1 MVGSR
6 LEELKEGKQSQYT
19 IFSQVHATVH
29 VSVCWSV
36 PFYSEVENQWKSMEG
51 GGRGIRQ
58 EGREQKASQEFVE
71 RMCMSM
77 QVREYGSERVKQVPW
92 RYISLS
98 DATT

>member
-1 MVGSR
+1 
-6 LEELKEGKQSQYT
+6 
-19 IFSQVHATVH
+19 
-29 VSVCWSV
+29 
-36 PFYSEVENQWKSMEG
+36 MEG
-51 GGRGIRQ
+51 GGRGTRQ

-71 RMCMSM
+71 CMCMSM